1 MAKTSPL
8 LAIPPEIVDTI
19 LSYLNPYDL
28 TRVSAVCRYLRNFA
42 LSDGLWQALI
52 QERVPGVRVT
62 RPYPCANFQEL
73 YAAHDP
79 VWFLPQYKLWFC
91 DRDMTGKLIVARFDP
106 RRGCIEGLQV
116 LASKIVTE
124 YSPWEADEGVVI
136 HNFRPSIRLHL
147 DRPVLEFKASYA
159 NDPDSIF
166 ARLWAKRFSDEVP
179 IDLDER
185 RQGLYS
191 NLIFT
196 KPLDKDLEAEICNEE
211 YPYDSMWP
219 PPVLPAHHRV
229 GGHCY
234 SDEML
239 FIDTA
244 ERPLRRSEVSN
255 QTFRIRRWMEML
267 GARASLANR
276 AMHGGG
282 GGGAERN
289 MLGAGPTG
297 VHIGEEIL
305 TFSTLD
311 PSLYTPTATKP
322 WRGIW
327 IGDYSGHG
335 CEFLLINQPDDEPAT
350 DEQLGLFRDPGESD
364 VKWEQRRLDARVFRG
379 RLEAIKLTGDPNVPR
394 GEYTFVVPD
403 LGEGGYLGDAT
414 DTRFGGARKVRS
426 LGHVAAT
433 GFSRREFQLTIH
445 LKVTLVLMY
454 DTDKFIDSQLLL
466 LSHNRL
472 AQHWTD
478 FGHVSFFE
486 RIDLDGL
493 LDPSHVQA

>member
-1 MAKTSPL
+1 
-8 LAIPPEIVDTI
+8 
-19 LSYLNPYDL
+19 
-28 TRVSAVCRYLRNFA
+28 
-42 LSDGLWQALI
+42 
-52 QERVPGVRVT
+52 
-62 RPYPCANFQEL
+62 
-73 YAAHDP
+73 
-79 VWFLPQYKLWFC
+79 
-91 DRDMTGKLIVARFDP
+91 
-106 RRGCIEGLQV
+106 
-116 LASKIVTE
+116 
-124 YSPWEADEGVVI
+124 
-136 HNFRPSIRLHL
+136 
-147 DRPVLEFKASYA
+147 
-159 NDPDSIF
+159 
-166 ARLWAKRFSDEVP
+166 
-179 IDLDER
+179 
-185 RQGLYS
+185 
-191 NLIFT
+191 
-196 KPLDKDLEAEICNEE
+196 
-211 YPYDSMWP
+211 
-219 PPVLPAHHRV
+219 
-229 GGHCY
+229 
-234 SDEML
+234 
-239 FIDTA
+239 
-244 ERPLRRSEVSN
+244 
-255 QTFRIRRWMEML
+255 MEML